1 MPSLVLHYRKTARFA
16 LNALLGAVETSPA
29 TRAVPA
35 VLAASPDAVAEAI
48 RSLVVQQPV
57 VVAWSFYTASLGEVT
72 DELARV
78 RGAAPGPAIHLA
90 GGPHAS
96 ADPEGTLRAGF
107 DLVALGEGEETLPA
121 FLARLAAG
129 EDPRAGPGL
138 AWLEGGRLRTTGR
151 APPVD
156 LDAFPPCAP
165 RAERIGP
172 IEISRGCPWACRFC
186 QTPFL
191 FRARFRHR
199 SLESVRRWVRWQ
211 ASIEARDLRFLTPSA
226 LSYGADGPGCD
237 LAAVEALLGAA
248 RAELGPS
255 RRIFFGTFPSEL
267 RPEHVSPEALALVRR
282 HCDNRTLVIG
292 GQSGSDRLLAAM
304 RRGHDAGSVERAA
317 RLAVEAGFVPS
328 VDYVCGLPG
337 ETEEDRAA
345 TRAQMAR
352 LAAFGA
358 RVHAHAF
365 MPLPGTPWAGEAP
378 GAMDPETGALL
389 DRLAAQGGAH
399 GQWRRQELQGRAM
412 ARNAATG
419 EGSARRSTH
428 PGERKNDRGQVR
440 DQAGE

>member
-1 MPSLVLHYRKTARFA
+1 LTALVLHYRKTARFA
-16 LNALLGAVETSPA
+16 LSALLGAVETHPA
-29 TRAVPA
+29 TRDLPA
-35 VLAASPDAVAEAI
+35 VVATSPEAVAVAV
-48 RSLVVQQPV
+48 RTLGAQGPV

-72 DELARV
+72 GELARV
-78 RGAAPGPAIHLA
+78 RAAEPGAAVHVA

-121 FLARLAAG
+121 LLARLTAG
-129 EDPRAGPGL
+129 GDPRAGPGL
-138 AWLEGGRLRTTGR
+138 GWLEGGALRTSGR
-151 APPVD
+151 AAPVD

-172 IEISRGCPWACRFC
+172 IEITRGCPWACRFC

-199 SLESVRRWVRWQ
+199 SLDVIRRWVRWQ
-211 ASIEARDLRFLTPSA
+211 VSIDARDLRFLTPSA
-226 LSYGADGPGCD
+226 LSYGSEGPGCD

-248 RAELGPS
+248 RAELGPA
-255 RRIFFGTFPSEL
+255 RRMFFGTFPSEL

-282 HCDNRTLVIG
+282 YCDNRTLVIG
-292 GQSGSDRLLAAM
+292 GQSGSDRLLAEM
-304 RRGHDAGSVERAA
+304 RRGHDAESVERAA

-352 LAAFGA
+352 LAAAGA

-365 MPLPGTPWAGEAP
+365 MPLPGTPWAGEPP
-378 GAMDPETGALL
+378 GQLDAETGALL
-389 DRLAAQGGAH
+389 DRLAAAGGAH
-399 GQWRRQELQGRAM
+399 GQWRRQEALGRAM
-412 ARNAATG
+412 AHNVATG
-419 EGSARRSTH
+419 EGSQQIGPQ
-428 PGERKNDRGQVR
+428 PGPGNIDGRQED
-440 DQAGE
+440 DQAVG